1 MQKKKHSAIPYITLI
16 LSAIAQWFFVAENKI
31 GNVLWLPV
39 FIYFAAAVLAGEA
52 RGGAAARGEA
62 GPDKKAIV
70 ITALLQL
77 SQLSRF
83 IIRWPLDHKFRV
95 YAKALGMP
103 NPVLAALIGTALA
116 LPGFYFTLKV
126 IEYFLS
132 ETKPAG
138 AVGEAAKEPAAPT
151 EGTGIKDAP
160 QRGRAVNLLSKG
172 NRKVILLCILCAVIA
187 MTICSECSFMYPIN
201 SHADPNIFMTVGK
214 GWVKGLLPYR
224 DLYEQKGPIHYM
236 IYGAAYL
243 LTGNNYYGIYLIE
256 IVLAS
261 AFLYLICL
269 TCELFGEK
277 RYYLVVP
284 LAAIAVYTS
293 KGFRTGGNSE
303 EVCMP
308 LLAYGLYLGLA
319 YLSKHR
325 KPRFREYVL
334 LGVSLG
340 LVFWNKFTFVGFYV
354 GWFLF
359 FSYQYIKRK
368 EVKEFRNMFLGF
380 AAGFVLLT
388 VPVLLLFAANGAIV
402 DLFKVYFYDNI
413 FLYSEYQE
421 KVFLVSLITNY
432 AKGLGNLVDGSFFI
446 FLLIVLGLLRDKT
459 RFMATSMAFL
469 FSTSFIGEHIYTY
482 YAFIFAPFVG
492 RGIAVMLEKAGAG
505 VPAESAA
512 EAVPVSTAAAAG
524 PVGAA
529 ADNAAVVQDAAAAGQ
544 PVNPDALIRRHA
556 VAAMIVFA
564 GVCYVLTPNQ
574 ERFGMKK
581 ADTPQYQMA
590 EIIHQSEDQTLLNYG
605 FLDNGFY
612 MAADV
617 LPTCKAFCRTNMPH
631 EEMLALQEEYLM
643 ERKCE
648 FVVTNKRLDKPLY
661 ELYDMVLKSGIYRLY
676 QRKK

>member
-1 MQKKKHSAIPYITLI
+1 MQKKNHPAILYITLI

-31 GNVLWLPV
+31 GYVLWLPV
-39 FIYFAAAVLAGEA
+39 FIFFAVAVLPNQ
-52 RGGAAARGEA
+52 ARGEA

-83 IIRWPLDHKFRV
+83 IIRWPLDHRFRM
-95 YAKALGMP
+95 YAKALGMSD
-103 NPVLAALIGTALA
+103 PVLAALTGTALA
-116 LPGFYFTLKV
+116 LPGFYFTLRV
-126 IEYFLS
+126 IEYFLP

-138 AVGEAAKEPAAPT
+138 AAGEAAIGPGATT
-151 EGTGIKDAP
+151 EGTGTKNAP
-160 QRGRAVNLLSKG
+160 QRGRAASLLSKG
-172 NRKVILLCILCAVIA
+172 NRKVILLCILCAAIA

-214 GWVKGLLPYR
+214 GWANGLLPYR

-243 LTGNNYYGIYLIE
+243 LTGNNYYGVYLIE
-256 IVLAS
+256 IVLAA
-261 AFLYLICL
+261 AFLYLIFL

-354 GWFLF
+354 GWFLYF
-359 FSYQYIKRK
+359 GYFYIKRK
-368 EVKEFRNMFLGF
+368 EMKEFRDMFLGF

-388 VPVLLLFAANGAIV
+388 VPVLLIFVANGAIA

-413 FLYSEYQE
+413 FLYSEYKE
-421 KVFLVSLITNY
+421 KVFIVSLVTNY
-432 AKGLGNLVDGSFFI
+432 ANGLANLVDGSFFI
-446 FLLIVLGLLRDKT
+446 FLLIVLGLLQDKT
-459 RFMATSMAFL
+459 RFLATSMAFL

-482 YAFIFAPFVG
+482 YAFIFVPFVG
-492 RGIAVMLEKAGAG
+492 RGIAVMLEK
-505 VPAESAA
+505 VAA
-512 EAVPVSTAAAAG
+512 AAVPVDAAAE
-524 PVGAA
+524 
-529 ADNAAVVQDAAAAGQ
+529 NAAVVQDAAAAGRS
-544 PVNPDALIRRHA
+544 VNPDTLIRKHA

-564 GVCYVLTPNQ
+564 GVCYVLTPNRA
-574 ERFGMKK
+574 RFGMKK

-590 EIIHQSEDQTLLNYG
+590 EVIHQSEDWTLLNYG

-612 MAADV
+612 LAAEV

-648 FVVTNKRLDKPLY
+648 FVVTSTRLDKPLY
-661 ELYDMVLKSGIYRLY
+661 ELYDMVLKSGAYRLY